1 MKTNMILGLVVG
13 LLFLCPF
20 APAEDRLGASEQ
32 ELERLKE
39 LNKSGAAVAHSDQ
52 ELRKLMVGTWTTGRH
67 QYIYHSNGTWQ
78 MLPADIS
85 TTHGKWRIQNH
96 RLIEDTG
103 ARTFIEVT
111 PKQLVLRNENGPYP
125 YRYVRIE

>member
-1 MKTNMILGLVVG
+1 MKTKMILGVAVG
-13 LLFLCPF
+13 LLLLHTS

-39 LNKSGAAVAHSDQ
+39 LNKSGAVVSQSDQ
-52 ELRKLMVGTWTTGRH
+52 ELRKLMVGKWTTGRH
-67 QYIYHSNGTWQ
+67 EYMYRPDGTWQ
-78 MLPADIS
+78 MLPTDIS

-96 RLIEDTG
+96 QLIEDTG

-111 PKQLVLRNENGPYP
+111 PK
-125 YRYVRIE
+125 